1 MRSTRFLEV
10 MFVVYFVEVGLLLV
24 VVPWTIY
31 WDRNYFVELLPAL
44 EPVLTSHVVRGGVT
58 GVGLLSAGAA
68 LVDIVA
74 AGQRLL
80 AHARAPRASRS
91 VLADA
96 ARRT

>member
-1 MRSTRFLEV
+1 MRSTRVLEV
-10 MFVVYFVEVGLLLV
+10 LFVVYFVEVGFLLI

-31 WDRNYFVELLPAL
+31 WDRNFFVELLPAL

-58 GVGLLSAGAA
+58 GVGLLSAGVA
-68 LVDIVA
+68 LFDVVA
-74 AGQRLL
+74 AGLRLL
-80 AHARAPRASRS
+80 APAPAPRASGS

>member
-1 MRSTRFLEV
+1 MRSTRVLEV
-10 MFVVYFVEVGLLLV
+10 LFVVYFVEAGFLLI

-31 WDRNYFVELLPAL
+31 WDRNFFVEWLPAL

-58 GVGLLSAGAA
+58 GVGLLSAGVA
-68 LVDIVA
+68 LFDIVG
-74 AGQRLL
+74 AGLRLL
-80 AHARAPRASRS
+80 APAAAPRTGGS